1 MIRNVS
7 SSSACEHSGSDVTR
21 WPLAGHWLPETL
33 PSPQRV
39 VHEAPTGAQWSSCC
53 QSDGSVNMPRLLSHT
68 ITSKLTSVCCC
79 CSCLVYCTEATSL
92 VCSYTVT
99 QPATI
104 RTISL
109 NIYKH
114 IQRRTRRVYY
124 THTHMPTQPQ
134 VNNFRLRMDTAT
146 TCIAALVPQTPGLY
160 RVVLYQLSQAMC
172 CHRETNNAS
181 EGEQWASA
189 IQMMQRV

>member
-124 THTHMPTQPQ
+124 THTHA
-134 VNNFRLRMDTAT
+134 D
-146 TCIAALVPQTPGLY
+146 AAPSE
-160 RVVLYQLSQAMC
+160 QLSVSHGHSNHLHCSSCTANTWIVSSGVVSTIPSHVLSQG
-172 CHRETNNAS
+172 NK
-181 EGEQWASA
+181 
-189 IQMMQRV
+189 QRFRG